1 MIAGAIAFGIAFGL
15 GFRLVGFP
23 GRFRDFLDNVSA
35 MGTDQ

>member
-1 MIAGAIAFGIAFGL
+1 MISFSIAFGIAFGL

-23 GRFRDFLDNVSA
+23 GRFRQFIADVSA